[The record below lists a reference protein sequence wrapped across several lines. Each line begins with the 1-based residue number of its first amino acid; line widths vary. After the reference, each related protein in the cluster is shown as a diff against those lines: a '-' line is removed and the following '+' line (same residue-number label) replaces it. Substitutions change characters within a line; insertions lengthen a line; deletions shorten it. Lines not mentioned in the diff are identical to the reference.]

1 MRLIWRYLKMAER
14 CRDMEFI
21 LYRREGDALVEGVAN
36 FKYMGRKLDQTDY
49 DWPVVRRNVKR
60 AQRVWGMLGKLLR
73 REGADPKVA
82 EMFYRAVTHPVLL
95 FGSETWLISAVMER
109 TVEGNNTK
117 FLRQITGKRS
127 QRKSD
132 RD

>member
-1 MRLIWRYLKMAER
+1 
-14 CRDMEFI
+14 
-21 LYRREGDALVEGVAN
+21 
-36 FKYMGRKLDQTDY
+36 
-49 DWPVVRRNVKR
+49 
-60 AQRVWGMLGKLLR
+60 MLGKFLR
-73 REGADPKVA
+73 REGVEPKVA